1 MSSLELDTEKL
12 YFEYSEKE
20 TEYLKFKDSVLGEAI
35 DNIGHIYRPIIP
47 DMFKALVNSIVG
59 QQISTKAQKTIW
71 ERLCDDF
78 APINPEN
85 IVAIS
90 ADKLQTCG
98 ISMRKV
104 NYIKDIAEAVVN
116 NELDLNAFVSMTD
129 DEVCSILTKLKGVG
143 VWTAEMLMIFSMQR
157 MNILSWN
164 DLAIQRGLRML
175 YRHRKITPELFV
187 KYKRRYS
194 PYSTVASLYLWEIA
208 SGNYTMWK

>member
-1 MSSLELDTEKL
+1 MNGLESNINKL

-20 TEYLKFKDSVLGEAI
+20 TEYLKSRDSVLGVAI
-35 DNIGHIYRPIIP
+35 NEIGHIYRPILP
-47 DMFKALVNSIVG
+47 DVFTALINSIVG

-71 ERLCDDF
+71 ERLCNKF
-78 APINPEN
+78 APVNPEN
-85 IVAIS
+85 IAGIS
-90 ADKLQTCG
+90 AEELQTCG

-104 NYIKDIAEAVVN
+104 NYIKNIAEAVIN

-129 DEVCSILTKLKGVG
+129 EEVCAVLTKLKGVG

-175 YRHRKITPELFV
+175 YRHRKITPKLFA
-187 KYKRRYS
+187 KYKRLYS

-208 SGNYTMWK
+208 SGKYSILT